1 MPIIIVVIITII
13 KAKRDAI
20 ILFPYY
26 FHRITFIAK
35 KEERKR
41 MRGGYTN
48 QMAVGKVHD
57 NQFLTEST
65 ICVVLNGS
73 HLSRV

>member
-1 MPIIIVVIITII
+1 MPIIVVIIITII

-35 KEERKR
+35 KRREKENEDTQIKW
-41 MRGGYTN
+41 
-48 QMAVGKVHD
+48 
-57 NQFLTEST
+57 L
-65 ICVVLNGS
+65 
-73 HLSRV
+73 